1 MPKSKFRWIVSI
13 FLVLLTPSLVQHHV
27 WGQQNRAAAAANR
40 SMVSS
45 AEVKDAIVDGVNY
58 LKKNQ
63 NSDGT
68 WMAWPS
74 EKHGVTALAAFSLL
88 NAGTDPSD
96 PVIRKATSKLKSIDT
111 STTSTY
117 ALSFQT
123 MVLCLEDPKSN
134 LPLIQKNVAWFE
146 DRQFSAASGAR
157 AGGWGYNRNGRDQS
171 RPDNSIS
178 QVALLALH
186 EAQAAGA
193 KVKPETWQLAKG
205 YWERQQVLRGSGAGG
220 FCYETPGGQRRGA
233 MTCAGISSLII
244 AMENSLSIDDVLSN
258 GTVQCC
264 GQVDTEGYRVEK
276 AIEWLVK
283 YFIVNG
289 HPIESR
295 GNMVSYPNELY
306 YLYSLE
312 RAGRLAGRR
321 EFGNH
326 DWYREGARH
335 LVDSRQG
342 KDYWSYFHNGAPR
355 DIEVLQNILG
365 TSFAL
370 LFLSKGLRP
379 VVIGKYQHASGDDW
393 NIHRKGVHFLTRSLE
408 KVWQRK
414 LNWQT
419 IDGRRASANDLL
431 EAPIL
436 FISGRDSFKLTDEQ
450 KENLKEYVN
459 QGGFIFAEACVGEGC
474 DPGKFDAEF
483 TETMEEIFNTQFA
496 TLDPSHP
503 IWTAESKLYPNADRP
518 LKGLQACCRTSV
530 VYCPKNLTC
539 FWQLNQ
545 PRFQSALQ
553 GKNKD
558 EVDYCTQLGINV
570 VTYATNRELRDRL
583 NRPKI
588 ESSLVDDVSPDQ
600 IEVGKILHSG
610 GADDAAVALQNLM
623 QAAKREASLPF
634 SRRKTLVSVTDKK
647 VYQYPILFM
656 HGRFGFEF
664 SEEERQKLRS
674 MVKDNGFF
682 LFADS
687 ICASGKFTESFRKE
701 MLQIFPEG
709 ELKRIDANHPI
720 FTKQYG
726 SDIQSVALRTPISDP
741 KPDGQKFRETK
752 TLPYLEAIEI
762 NGTLSVIFSPNDLS
776 CALENAKSVEC
787 KGYKTDDASRIGINI
802 LRYALNREIPDGP

>member
-1 MPKSKFRWIVSI
+1 MKILLIV
-13 FLVLLTPSLVQHHV
+13 LVVV
-27 WGQQNRAAAAANR
+27 CVEDANAQR
-40 SMVSS
+40 KRRNSSAKGTNVTS
-45 AEVKDAIVDGVNY
+45 AEVKDAIIDGVNY

-68 WMAWPS
+68 WMEWPS
-74 EKHGVTALAAFSLL
+74 EKLGVTALAAFSLL
-88 NAGTDPSD
+88 NAGVDPSD
-96 PVIRKATSKLKSIDT
+96 PVIRKAASKLKSMDIST
-111 STTSTY
+111 SSTY
-117 ALSFQT
+117 AMSFQT

-134 LPLIQKNVAWFE
+134 LPLIQKNVKWFE
-146 DRQFSAASGAR
+146 DRQISADNPGWS
-157 AGGWGYNRNGRDQS
+157 GGWGYNRNGGGTDGTS

-186 EAQAAGA
+186 EAQAVGA
-193 KVKPETWQLAKG
+193 KVNQETWNLAKG
-205 YWERQQVLRGSGAGG
+205 YWERQQVLRGQGAGG
-220 FCYETPGGQRRGA
+220 FCYESPGGQRRGS

-244 AMENSLSIDDVLSN
+244 AMENSLSIDEVLVN
-258 GTVQCC
+258 GKVQCC
-264 GQVDTEGYRVEK
+264 GNMDSEGYRVEK

-283 YFIVNG
+283 YFIVNK

-295 GNMVSYPNELY
+295 GNMVGYPNELY

-321 EFGNH
+321 EFGQH

-355 DIEVLQNILG
+355 DVEVLQNILG

-370 LFLSKGLRP
+370 LFLAKGLRP
-379 VVIGKYQHASGDDW
+379 VVIGKYQHSNDDDW

-436 FISGRDSFKLTDEQ
+436 FISGRSSFKLTDEQ

-483 TETMEEIFNTQFA
+483 TATMEDIFNTEFE

-503 IWTAESKLYPNADRP
+503 IWTAESKLYPSADRP

-530 VYCPKNLTC
+530 IYCPKNLSC

-545 PRFQSALQ
+545 PRFQTLLT
-553 GKNKD
+553 GGNK
-558 EVDYCTQLGINV
+558 EEMEYCTQLGINV

-588 ESSLVDDVSPDQ
+588 DTNLVDDVSPDQ
-600 IEVGKILHSG
+600 IEVGKVLHSG

-623 QAAKREASLPF
+623 QSAKREATLPF
-634 SRRKTLVSVTDKK
+634 SRKKTLVSVTDKK

-656 HGRFGFEF
+656 HGRFGFAF
-664 SEEERQKLRS
+664 SDEERQRIRT
-674 MVKDNGFF
+674 MIKDDGFF

-687 ICASGKFTESFRKE
+687 ICASGKFTESFRNE
-701 MLQIFPEG
+701 MKLIFPDS
-709 ELKRIDANHPI
+709 ELKRIDADHPL
-720 FTKQYG
+720 FTKQFG
-726 SDIQSVALRTPISDP
+726 ADIRSVSLRTPIADP
-741 KPDGQKFRETK
+741 KPDGPKFRESK

-802 LRYALNREIPDGP
+802 LRYALNREVPD